1 MNVGLKCKDYN
12 VSNFRNLPEK
22 NLRLPDICKKLY
34 DTQKSFYRTGGF
46 NSYGNKRLLNNKKET
61 ENGAVQ
67 TELSSASAAKN
78 GKPDCAKQ
86 RPQFFERCKSRSK
99 KVKAGK

>member
-22 NLRLPDICKKLY
+22 NLRLPDIRKKLY
-34 DTQKSFYRTGGF
+34 DTQKSFYGFGGF
-46 NSYGNKRLLNNKKET
+46 DSYGNKRLLNHKKEA

-67 TELSSASAAKN
+67 AELSSTSVTKN
-78 GKPDCAKQ
+78 GKPDSPKQ
-86 RPQFFERCKSRSK
+86 RT
-99 KVKAGK
+99 